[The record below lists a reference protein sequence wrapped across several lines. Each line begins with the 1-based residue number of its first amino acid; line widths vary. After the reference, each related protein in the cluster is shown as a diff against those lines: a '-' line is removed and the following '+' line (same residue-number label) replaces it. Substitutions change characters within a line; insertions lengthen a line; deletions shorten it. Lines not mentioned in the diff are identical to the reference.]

1 MSVGLKKK
9 HNQHVIEDVDY
20 KNVDERSTEV
30 TSDSSYGEGHS
41 HSEND
46 VFNLDNFDLKSEFYE
61 TNVSLPDI
69 DEDADDEVTT
79 IAKVFHDGKVET
91 VNLSEL
97 SNLLKTQQEVQKV
110 VIEKISIKEA
120 TRVSFLFEPSWEG
133 SDENPLIDYVSSPKI
148 VDKSEHSI
156 SHKNQEYILNS
167 DFLSDTDINEVKETI
182 ENLDEPK
189 TKNIL
194 KFNNPVGDSE
204 EVVDE
209 VSIESEQHKVEA
221 KNVVETEEVIVE
233 SSKTSV
239 VETKVEEETIEQK
252 EVEKT
257 SGIKLSLRSEG
268 PKERNLQ
275 YTKQTLTRK
284 KSQSYKS
291 YYYRA
296 KDHME
301 LFKVGS
307 SYMRDFK
314 SGLKNFSFSSFG
326 LKEAREKTVFGICSY
341 FNYHSDVDV
350 CIITSEYEESFYKEY
365 VGYIKADE
373 ISLTDEKIPFDVT
386 RAKGFDVVEYAAFKK
401 AERQLKEN
409 NLEDLIDDLLMKYDV
424 ILWDLPEMGVLDS
437 NKEVYFPI
445 IRTIDN
451 VSFII
456 GQDRTKNSDIH
467 TLLNYYK
474 RYQVPVKGLL
484 FNPLDKGGKK

>member
-9 HNQHVIEDVDY
+9 HNQQVIEDVDY
-20 KNVDERSTEV
+20 KNVDERSTNV
-30 TSDSSYGEGHS
+30 ASSSSYGEGHS
-41 HSEND
+41 NSGEA
-46 VFNLDNFDLKSEFYE
+46 FNLDNFDLKSEFYE

-69 DEDADDEVTT
+69 DENAQDEVTT

-97 SNLLKTQQEVQKV
+97 SNLLKSQQEVQKV

-133 SDENPLIDYVSSPKI
+133 GEENPLIDYVSSPKI
-148 VDKSEHSI
+148 VDKSDHSV

-167 DFLSDTDINEVKETI
+167 DFLSDSNIEEVKETI
-182 ENLDEPK
+182 ENLEEPK
-189 TKNIL
+189 ARNVL
-194 KFNNPVGDSE
+194 KFNNPVVKDEDSTELEQNEVEAKHVVETQEVQEQDSE
-204 EVVDE
+204 EVV
-209 VSIESEQHKVEA
+209 
-221 KNVVETEEVIVE
+221 
-233 SSKTSV
+233 
-239 VETKVEEETIEQK
+239 VETK
-252 EVEKT
+252 EVEQS

-307 SYMRDFK
+307 SYMRDYK

-350 CIITSEYEESFYKEY
+350 CIVTSEYEESFYKEY

-373 ISLTDEKIPFDVT
+373 DHLTDEKIPFDVT

-409 NLEDLIDDLLMKYDV
+409 NLEDLIDDLLTKYDV
-424 ILWDLPEMGVLDS
+424 VLWDLPEMGVLDS